1 VRKLSALIVAL
12 LFLNIQPT
20 HAVETLPQPFFNY
33 LNSKYLGDPGV
44 ILIDKATGE
53 VIYESGSIKARTP
66 ASVLKL
72 TSAAAIALTLDA
84 STVFKTAI
92 YKTEKRGVFVIWG
105 ENDPWITSNAKYRD
119 ANKRAYMPK
128 LIKAAFASDK
138 KLKKITLIYKGVN
151 NSDIYYA
158 KKALKRRASVAYK
171 PLSKNIEVESLITEK
186 ISQVESPP
194 LSKMIRFALLYSDNV
209 LSQRLAMLA
218 TGKNG
223 YPLNKDGLNDMIHE
237 KLTSL
242 NVDTTGMY
250 LVDGSGIG
258 GSNRISAVTVSQL
271 LLKIRSE
278 PQLQVV
284 YDSLPV
290 GGESGTLI
298 GRYHT
303 TAPQAVGIVKA
314 KTGSTRHTVSLAG
327 FTSSGEKEYV
337 FVVIADGVGRTKRS
351 QNAARSAI
359 DRMLGTITKPVVIG
373 LTPPTVENN
382 PVAITQQPTYIKQ
395 R

>member
-1 VRKLSALIVAL
+1 MKKLSALVVAL
-12 LFLNIQPT
+12 LLLNIQPT

-33 LNSKYLGDPGV
+33 LNSKYLGNPGV
-44 ILIDKATGE
+44 ILIDKASGE
-53 VIYESGSIKARTP
+53 VIYESGSKKARTP

-72 TSAAAIALTLDA
+72 TTAAAIALTLDA

-105 ENDPWITSNAKYRD
+105 ENDPWITSNARYRD

-186 ISQVESPP
+186 LSEVESPP

-223 YPLNKDGLNDMIHE
+223 YPLNKDGLNDMANA

-242 NVDTTGMY
+242 GIDTTGMK
-250 LVDGSGIG
+250 LVDGSGLG
-258 GSNRISAVTVSQL
+258 GSNRVSAVTVSQL

-278 PQLQVV
+278 PQLKVV

-327 FTSSGEKEYV
+327 YTSSGEKEYV

-373 LTPPTVENN
+373 LTPPTVDNN
-382 PVAITQQPTYIKQ
+382 QAAISQ
-395 R
+395 

>member
-1 VRKLSALIVAL
+1 MKKLSALVVAL
-12 LFLNIQPT
+12 LLLNIQPT

-33 LNSKYLGDPGV
+33 LNSKYLGNPGV
-44 ILIDKATGE
+44 ILIDKASGE
-53 VIYESGSIKARTP
+53 VIYESGSTKARTP

-186 ISQVESPP
+186 LSEVESPP

-223 YPLNKDGLNDMIHE
+223 YPLNKDGLNDMANA

-242 NVDTTGMY
+242 GIDTTGMK
-250 LVDGSGIG
+250 LVDGSGLG
-258 GSNRISAVTVSQL
+258 GSNRVSAVTVSQL

-278 PQLQVV
+278 PQLKVV

-327 FTSSGEKEYV
+327 YTSSGEKEYV

-373 LTPPTVENN
+373 LTPPTVDNN
-382 PVAITQQPTYIKQ
+382 QAAISQ
-395 R
+395 

>member
-1 VRKLSALIVAL
+1 MRKLSVFIVAL

-53 VIYESGSIKARTP
+53 VIYESGSTKARTP

-72 TSAAAIALTLDA
+72 TTAATIALTLDA

-186 ISQVESPP
+186 LSQVESPP

-218 TGKNG
+218 TGKSG
-223 YPLNKDGLNDMIHE
+223 YPLNKDGLNDMAHE
-237 KLTSL
+237 KLTTL
-242 NVDTTGMY
+242 GIDTKGMK
-250 LVDGSGIG
+250 LVDGSGLG

-278 PQLQVV
+278 PQLKVV

-327 FTSSGEKEYV
+327 YTSAGEKEYV

-382 PVAITQQPTYIKQ
+382 PVAITQ
-395 R
+395 

>member
-1 VRKLSALIVAL
+1 MKKLSALVVAL
-12 LFLNIQPT
+12 LLLNIQPT

-33 LNSKYLGDPGV
+33 LNSKYLGNPGV
-44 ILIDKATGE
+44 ILIDKASGE
-53 VIYESGSIKARTP
+53 VIYESGSTKARTP

-72 TSAAAIALTLDA
+72 TTAAAIALTLDA

-186 ISQVESPP
+186 LSEVESPP

-223 YPLNKDGLNDMIHE
+223 YPLNKDGLNDMANA
-237 KLTSL
+237 KLTAL
-242 NVDTTGMY
+242 GIDTTGMK
-250 LVDGSGIG
+250 LVDGSGLG
-258 GSNRISAVTVSQL
+258 GSNRVSAVTVSQL

-278 PQLQVV
+278 PQLKVV

-327 FTSSGEKEYV
+327 YTSSGEKEYV

-373 LTPPTVENN
+373 LTPPTVDNN
-382 PVAITQQPTYIKQ
+382 QAAISQ
-395 R
+395 

>member
-1 VRKLSALIVAL
+1 MRKLSVFIVAL

-53 VIYESGSIKARTP
+53 VIYESGSTKARTP

-72 TSAAAIALTLDA
+72 TTAATIALTLDA

-138 KLKKITLIYKGVN
+138 KLKRITLIYKGVN

-171 PLSKNIEVESLITEK
+171 PLSKNIEVESLVTEK
-186 ISQVESPP
+186 LTEVESPP

-223 YPLNKDGLNDMIHE
+223 YPLNKDGLNDMAHE
-237 KLTSL
+237 KLTTL
-242 NVDTTGMY
+242 GIDTKGMK
-250 LVDGSGIG
+250 LVDGSGLG

-278 PQLQVV
+278 PQLKVV

-327 FTSSGEKEYV
+327 YTSSGEKEYV

-382 PVAITQQPTYIKQ
+382 PVAITQ
-395 R
+395 

>member
-1 VRKLSALIVAL
+1 MRKLLALVVAL
-12 LFLNIQPT
+12 LFLNVQPT
-20 HAVETLPQPFFNY
+20 NAVETLPQPFFNY

-44 ILIDKATGE
+44 ILIDKASGE
-53 VIYESGSIKARTP
+53 VIYESGSTKARTP

-72 TSAAAIALTLDA
+72 TSAASIALTLDA

-105 ENDPWITSNAKYRD
+105 ENDPWITSNARYRD

-171 PLSKNIEVESLITEK
+171 PLSKKIEVESLITEK
-186 ISQVESPP
+186 LSEVESPP

-223 YPLNKDGLNDMIHE
+223 YPLNRDGLNDMVHE
-237 KLTSL
+237 KLNSL
-242 NVDTTGMY
+242 NVDTTGMF
-250 LVDGSGIG
+250 LVDGSGLG

-278 PQLQVV
+278 PQLNVV
-284 YDSLPV
+284 YDALPV

-327 FTSSGEKEYV
+327 YTSSGEKEYV

-359 DRMLGTITKPVVIG
+359 DRMLGTITKPVVIA

-382 PVAITQQPTYIKQ
+382 PVAISQ
-395 R
+395 

>member
-1 VRKLSALIVAL
+1 MRKLSVFIVAL

-44 ILIDKATGE
+44 ILIDKASGE
-53 VIYESGSIKARTP
+53 VIYESGSTKARTP

-84 STVFKTAI
+84 DTVFKTAI

-158 KKALKRRASVAYK
+158 KKALKRRASVANK

-186 ISQVESPP
+186 LSQVESPP

-223 YPLNKDGLNDMIHE
+223 YPLNKEGLNDMAHE
-237 KLTSL
+237 KLTTL
-242 NVDTTGMY
+242 GIDTKGMK
-250 LVDGSGIG
+250 LVDGSGLG

-278 PQLQVV
+278 PQLKVV

-327 FTSSGEKEYV
+327 YTSAGEKEYV

-351 QNAARSAI
+351 QNSARSAI

-382 PVAITQQPTYIKQ
+382 PVVIAQ
-395 R
+395 

>member
-1 VRKLSALIVAL
+1 MRKLSVFIVAL

-44 ILIDKATGE
+44 ILIDKASGE
-53 VIYESGSIKARTP
+53 VIYESGSTKARTP

-84 STVFKTAI
+84 NTVFKTAI

-158 KKALKRRASVAYK
+158 KKALNRRASVAYK

-186 ISQVESPP
+186 LTQVESPP
-194 LSKMIRFALLYSDNV
+194 LSKMIRFAMLYSDNI

-218 TGKNG
+218 TGENG
-223 YPLNKDGLNDMIHE
+223 YPLNKDGLNDMVHE
-237 KLTSL
+237 KLNSL

-250 LVDGSGIG
+250 LVDGSGLS

-278 PQLQVV
+278 PQLKVV

-327 FTSSGEKEYV
+327 YTSSGEKEYV

-382 PVAITQQPTYIKQ
+382 PVAITQ
-395 R
+395 